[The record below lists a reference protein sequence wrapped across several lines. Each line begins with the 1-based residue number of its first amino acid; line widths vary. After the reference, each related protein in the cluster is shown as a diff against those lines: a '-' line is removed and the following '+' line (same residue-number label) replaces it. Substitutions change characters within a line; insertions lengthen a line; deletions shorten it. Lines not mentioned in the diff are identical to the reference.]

1 MRLGPLG
8 LLAALALATAGAGC
22 GKTETVRHSAG
33 QTAETI
39 PAVSEQGAVGLQTS
53 NTTRL
58 GGADTVSDAAAVART
73 VYPALTSATRP
84 QAVVLVGSHDWAAA
98 LTASALAGAPLGAP
112 LLYTEDGTLPEA
124 TSAALQALHPLGA
137 KALGGA
143 QVIQIGTSAAL
154 PEGLRSRTVPV
165 AGEQPAAVA
174 AALEHVLEVVRGGA
188 PHQVIVLPA
197 GAPQALQMP
206 AAGLSAESG
215 APILFVTTAGVPGP
229 TATTLAHLGRPSIYV
244 IDPSALDAATLAA
257 LSRFGR
263 VTPIPAGSTPAEQ
276 NSPVENAIAVARFTD
291 GTFGWGVKEPG
302 HGLVFANAGRPFDAP
317 AGALLSASGDYG
329 PLLLLEGPHGV
340 PAALS
345 RYLADIQPAY
355 GSTPQ
360 YAPVHGAYNH
370 GWLIGDE
377 TAISPTTQAEL
388 DSMLEISPRHVSS
401 SEEES
406 PSPE

>member
-8 LLAALALATAGAGC
+8 LLAALALATAGTGC
-22 GKTETVRHSAG
+22 GKTETARHSAG

-58 GGADTVSDAAAVART
+58 GGADAVSDAAAVART

-84 QAVVLVGSHDWAAA
+84 QAVVLVGAREWAAA
-98 LTASALAGAPLGAP
+98 LTASAFAGAPLGAP

-197 GAPQALQMP
+197 GAPHAGRGPLGREWCSDPVRHDRRRPGADRDDADAPRPTLHLCHRPLGGSRRHAGRAVALRPRDAHPRGLDAGRTEQP
-206 AAGLSAESG
+206 RGERDSRRALHRRHVRLGGQRTRPRPRVRERRAPVRRPRRRPALRQRRLRTAAAAG
-215 APILFVTTAGVPGP
+215 
-229 TATTLAHLGRPSIYV
+229 
-244 IDPSALDAATLAA
+244 
-257 LSRFGR
+257 
-263 VTPIPAGSTPAEQ
+263 
-276 NSPVENAIAVARFTD
+276 SPPRR
-291 GTFGWGVKEPG
+291 
-302 HGLVFANAGRPFDAP
+302 AGRAEPLPRRHTARVRQRAP
-317 AGALLSASGDYG
+317 VCAG
-329 PLLLLEGPHGV
+329 PRRV
-340 PAALS
+340 QS
-345 RYLADIQPAY
+345 RLAD
-355 GSTPQ
+355 
-360 YAPVHGAYNH
+360 
-370 GWLIGDE
+370 
-377 TAISPTTQAEL
+377 
-388 DSMLEISPRHVSS
+388 RR
-401 SEEES
+401 
-406 PSPE
+406 

>member
-1 MRLGPLG
+1 MRLPPLG
-8 LLAALALATAGAGC
+8 LLVALALATAGAGC
-22 GKTETVRHSAG
+22 GKTETARHSASQATG
-33 QTAETI
+33 AI

-58 GGADTVSDAAAVART
+58 GGADPVSDAAAVART

-84 QAVVLVGSHDWAAA
+84 QAVVLVGAHDWAAA
-98 LTASALAGAPLGAP
+98 LAASALAGAPLGAP
-112 LLYTEDGTLPEA
+112 LLFTEDGSLPEA
-124 TSAALQALHPLGA
+124 TSTALQALHPLGA

-154 PEGLRSRTVPV
+154 PGGLRSRTVPV

-174 AALEHVLEVVRGGA
+174 AALEHVLEVVRGGS

-215 APILFVTTAGVPGP
+215 APILFVTAAGVPGP
-229 TATTLAHLGRPSIYV
+229 TATALSRLPRPSIYV
-244 IDPSALDAATLAA
+244 IDPSLVPAATLAA

-276 NSPVENAIAVARFTD
+276 SGPVAGAIAVARFTD

-317 AGALLSASGDYG
+317 ASALLSASGDYG
-329 PLLLLEGPHGV
+329 PLLLLEDPDGV

-370 GWLIGDE
+370 GWLIGDA
-377 TAISPTTQAEL
+377 TAISLSTQAEL
-388 DSMLEISPRHVSS
+388 DTMLEISPRHVSS
-401 SEEES
+401 SEEEA